1 MNVNVGFI
9 YIYEKGRIKKYMFRK
24 ENKETMSF
32 IFSFLPLMS

>member
-1 MNVNVGFI
+1 MNVNVG
-9 YIYEKGRIKKYMFRK
+9 YIYMRKEGLKKYMFRK